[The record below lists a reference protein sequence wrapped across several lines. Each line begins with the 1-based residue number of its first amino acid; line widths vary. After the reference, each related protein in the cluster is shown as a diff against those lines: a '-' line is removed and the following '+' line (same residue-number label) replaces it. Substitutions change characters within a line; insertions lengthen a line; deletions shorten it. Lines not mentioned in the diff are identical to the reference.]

1 MKSDASKK
9 RNILLITLGIFV
21 ITSVL
26 ITFLIL
32 DWRVVEVDLS
42 GGQVDVDGEKVVAID
57 SLVLTYEHFGKVVEA
72 IAMEAE
78 WTRKVG
84 ELLDDYDPVLHVVLG
99 PGVPF
104 AIVCRIY
111 EAAGAAGIDKVRFN
125 HEDEKVSL
133 ENPFA
138 VLLEPLP
145 EIEEDEPEDDEAV
158 VKDGP
163 PRLSDEEREKR
174 KAAARARAEARMK
187 TALYL
192 HEGYE
197 FEDSSLEFVVT
208 DEVVLLKAGSAI
220 FSEGDSM
227 TIGLEIGDDEVLA
240 QQLSEK
246 LAPAVTL
253 LKAKITGRPETVRI
267 SAAPAI
273 PAGRVLTIIKTVGS
287 ILDAH
292 YGVDDPGENED
303 PSFVRAVL
311 SEAEIIRVSDSGL
324 TYLNEDY
331 GMPREN
337 LLILTLNERLESRQG
352 EARDLE
358 EWYGVEFRPVP
369 VVVCEA
375 DARYSGVFA
384 ALYHFTKI
392 GYYDADLVGPGGMA
406 VSGLFERKT
415 VDKAVS
421 QDILLDP
428 KTLSVEP
435 AVIKT
440 LSLAYFGEEPDWEK
454 TFIPSKAVRVEFD
467 QTKGYYDGFRQVMA
481 DVQVRLGRSKYAS
494 EPYRATIFC
503 GEGVPVGSLLKVML
517 EIRVEATRFGKH
529 DTLIPSVIRRRPQI
543 LLALGD
549 RNAKKSYGAPLKPIN

>member
-9 RNILLITLGIFV
+9 RNILLIILGIFV

-57 SLVLTYEHFGKVVEA
+57 SLVHTYEHFGKVVEA
-72 IAMEAE
+72 ISMEAE

-84 ELLDDYDPVLHVVLG
+84 ELLDDYDSVLHVVLG

-111 EAAGAAGIDKVRFN
+111 EAAGAAGIDKVRFDY
-125 HEDEKVSL
+125 EDEKVFL

-138 VLLEPLP
+138 VSLEPLP

-174 KAAARARAEARMK
+174 KAAARAQAEARMK

-192 HEGYE
+192 LEGYE
-197 FEDSSLEFVVT
+197 FEDSSLELIVT
-208 DEVVLLKAGSAI
+208 DDVVLVKARSAI

-246 LAPAVTL
+246 LVPAVTL
-253 LKAKITGRPETVRI
+253 LKAKITGRPEAVRV
-267 SAAPAI
+267 SGDPFAPA
-273 PAGRVLTIIKTVGS
+273 ATVLTIAKTVGS
-287 ILDAH
+287 IFDDQ
-292 YGVDDPGENED
+292 YGLPESDETFFRV
-303 PSFVRAVL
+303 SLA
-311 SEAEIIRVSDSGL
+311 EAEIIHVSASGL
-324 TYLNEDY
+324 SFQNQHYDESEEDA
-331 GMPREN
+331 G
-337 LLILTLNERLESRQG
+337 LLIPALNDRLDRRQA
-352 EARDLE
+352 ELRQLE

-369 VVVCEA
+369 VVACEA

-454 TFIPSKAVRVEFD
+454 TGIPSKPVQVEFD
-467 QTKGYYDGFRQVMA
+467 LSKGYYDGFRQVMS

-503 GEGVPVGSLLKVML
+503 GDGVPVGSLLKVML

-549 RNAKKSYGAPLKPIN
+549 RNAKKSYGAPLEPIF